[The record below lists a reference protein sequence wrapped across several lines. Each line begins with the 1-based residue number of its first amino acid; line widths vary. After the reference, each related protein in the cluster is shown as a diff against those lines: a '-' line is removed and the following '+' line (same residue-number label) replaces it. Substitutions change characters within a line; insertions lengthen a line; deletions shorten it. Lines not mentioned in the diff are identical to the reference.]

1 MAIETELASDPRGGA
16 PCPEPGPAIFAYDGS
31 DLAAYAIEQASVQLA
46 PGREA
51 LVVVVWQPADVGFVP
66 VEGKHLHAAAA
77 NEVEAAAKETAA
89 AGAALAEQ
97 AGFRAHSVTVEAA
110 PTWKGLVQIAAEHRC
125 GLIVIGS
132 HQRSGLL
139 GHLAGSVAAATV
151 SHFESSVLVI
161 HRPHQGGAP
170 PALRSS

>member
-1 MAIETELASDPRGGA
+1 MADTDATGAA
-16 PCPEPGPAIFAYDGS
+16 PCEAAGPAIFAYDGS
-31 DLAAYAIEQASVQLA
+31 DLAAYAIDQAAIQLA

-51 LVVVVWQPADVGFVP
+51 LVVCVWQPADVGFVP
-66 VEGKHLHAAAA
+66 VEGRHLHAAAA

-89 AGAALAEQ
+89 AGAELAER
-97 AGFRAHSVTVEAA
+97 AGFRARPLTVEAA
-110 PTWKGLVQIAAEHRC
+110 PTWKGLVEVADEHRC

-132 HQRSGLL
+132 HQRSGML

-161 HRPHQGGAP
+161 HRPH
-170 PALRSS
+170 

>member
-1 MAIETELASDPRGGA
+1 MADTDATAATSCEAA
-16 PCPEPGPAIFAYDGS
+16 GPAIFAYDGS
-31 DLAAYAIEQASVQLA
+31 ELAGYAIDQAAIQLA

-51 LVVVVWQPADVGFVP
+51 LVVCVWQPADVGFVP
-66 VEGKHLHAAAA
+66 VEGRHLHAAAA

-89 AGAALAEQ
+89 AGAELARR
-97 AGFRAHSVTVEAA
+97 AGFRARPLTVEAA
-110 PTWKGLVQIAAEHRC
+110 PTWKGLVKVADEHRC

-132 HQRSGLL
+132 HQRSGML

-161 HRPHQGGAP
+161 HRPQ
-170 PALRSS
+170 

>member
-1 MAIETELASDPRGGA
+1 MADAAPSGA

-31 DLAAYAIEQASVQLA
+31 DLAAYAIEQAGIQLA

-51 LVVVVWQPADVGFVP
+51 LVVVVWQTGDVGFAP
-66 VEGKHLHAAAA
+66 VEGRVLHAAAA
-77 NEVEAAAKETAA
+77 NEVEEAAKETADS
-89 AGAALAEQ
+89 GVALADR
-97 AGFRAHSVTVEAA
+97 AGFRARPVTVEAA
-110 PTWKGLVQIAAEHRC
+110 PTWKGLVEVADEHRC

-151 SHFESSVLVI
+151 SHFQSSVLVI
-161 HRPHQGGAP
+161 HKPH
-170 PALRSS
+170 